1 MKCSNHPEVDAAA
14 VCASCGIPVCAECI
28 SIIEDKVSCE
38 RCAGLLS
45 VVRPGAKSSEPAG
58 GGSGL
63 STAAGVLG
71 IVMGFVLL
79 LGAVLIGFRN
89 MFGQGEQEQVGT
101 AEIVAFVVMFI
112 VGMVFVA
119 LGYYG
124 LRKNK

>member
-1 MKCSNHPEVDAAA
+1 
-14 VCASCGIPVCAECI
+14 
-28 SIIEDKVSCE
+28 
-38 RCAGLLS
+38 
-45 VVRPGAKSSEPAG
+45 
-58 GGSGL
+58 L

-101 AEIVAFVVMFI
+101 AEIVAFVVMF
-112 VGMVFVA
+112 VAGMIFVV